1 MDTEGLSI
9 ICAGIGYADEDENGA
24 IIGYA
29 KGEYCLDN
37 LKDLQRF
44 LRRDDPRQRGVFK
57 QICKWN
63 TVSRNLVPLIEYYQS
78 DRNLVINAVKIL
90 VFLTMPIDPSSDG
103 IAQQIEYLWDL
114 KAALTRPVTI
124 AVIVCL
130 LEDPLD
136 HLECNSSSDYEIHEL
151 HQVLLSACYILC
163 YMSPELLCA
172 KAWAYVLLSGMTLL
186 VRYVVYLRC
195 FDNHYICCS
204 KSYCLFHQVLFLFLP
219 YLHSMAIVADQVFLF
234 NIIFKHSKTFTDDDW
249 KLVQLVL
256 TLFRNVLAIQDITL
270 QQKSS
275 GSSTQFFC
283 LTDRFLELMFQEYVL
298 DLILILTQHVD
309 GCSGYLQQDNLLLLE
324 TFYYIFLG
332 REPELIA
339 KVSKRS
345 SKVKED
351 ITTTVDSLRTIMD
364 EEEEKRRIIRLRNLE
379 RHSQFSGTF
388 TRLGVDGSKTLFK
401 RNPTSASENGMVRV
415 HNVQRGPLKR
425 IAWDHDNLPP
435 AKENITELLYEFL
448 NQFLSGGYN
457 VLMQSIH
464 DDISKECQSIQKT
477 DVMMFFGVAK
487 FVLAFQ
493 HQKILISK
501 EPNME
506 EPISDPSHE
515 DEFVNNLSFHGNIC
529 GPVAE
534 TINEAMFNL
543 VISKW
548 LQAFDSLKETNDY
561 KSLSAA
567 GSLFKNMIRML
578 DLVLRMLPEDSKE
591 TQTARVL
598 LYKLF
603 YDQTDQGLTHFLQ
616 NMFRSFNTHKQP
628 KSDLADLLEIMH
640 VVLRLME
647 KLQARGTLRVA
658 RKSRKGRKKKTNTE
672 ANNLGEHVNPKHI
685 VAQTEE
691 TGGHSNNLSK
701 EQLREL
707 SLADKVGDNQES
719 TFMSNDAAVP
729 DASVHNIRHS
739 GDDMVALGGDVVNTN
754 FIDPVHEPTDSS
766 SDDQLPETNEVDF
779 NISKLVATFA
789 NNYVVHNLCWLL
801 KYYKSN
807 SVSTNHHIITMLQR
821 ICDDLDISPMLY
833 QLSVLRVFYNIL
845 ADQKSSASKEY
856 ASIVNFLTKFTRKM
870 LKLFKDRPLLFV
882 EMLFWKTRKECHCI
896 SADVL
901 MSGLAKRDSHT
912 DEVVLTNDIG
922 YKQKNIADSLGDD
935 EFMIPNDLNNQ
946 RQVTND
952 LYKTKQ
958 HVSEK
963 NVMRSIS
970 NDDDEMDRTKDFKWQ
985 KSYIFDQ
992 KQETMIKH
1000 LYDKYKDD
1008 KKCSR
1013 LIAEA
1018 LDPEGKIT
1026 AVQIYCKLKQLGL
1039 QTTRSKKLACVDVPL
1054 PAGDD
1059 PTEEAGTAF
1068 TITPKGHENDSYLK
1082 TSIRRGKRVQAFSKD
1097 QELEIKILF
1106 ERFKDHKNC
1115 SHMIAKAL
1123 DADKTY
1129 TAAQVSWK
1137 LKQLGLLAP
1146 KKLTSPEI
1154 EKHSRDDE
1162 NKEKGV
1168 QLEETLLAMKKS
1180 HRKRKS
1186 LTKEDESSSPPQNI
1200 EQPVEDDSGVLRTT
1214 SKNRRKRRNKP
1225 PVKEATQEIISRHDS
1240 DEEVLATLFKR
1251 TERQPDQQSADHE
1264 TDGVGLDNDMDAEQ
1278 QSHEDEIGA
1287 TTATFTAGF
1296 DDNMDEPSKAGD
1308 GATEAELMD
1317 YFDSE
1322 GETNATAPPSRI
1334 GHKRN
1339 LKLVMDE
1346 DEE

>member
-1 MDTEGLSI
+1 MDAEGLSI

-24 IIGYA
+24 IIGYT

-44 LRRDDPRQRGVFK
+44 LRRDDPRQRDVFK

-114 KAALTRPVTI
+114 KSALTRPVTI
-124 AVIVCL
+124 AVTVCL

-136 HLECNSSSDYEIHEL
+136 HLEC
-151 HQVLLSACYILC
+151 
-163 YMSPELLCA
+163 
-172 KAWAYVLLSGMTLL
+172 
-186 VRYVVYLRC
+186 
-195 FDNHYICCS
+195 
-204 KSYCLFHQVLFLFLP
+204 
-219 YLHSMAIVADQVFLF
+219 
-234 NIIFKHSKTFTDDDW
+234 KTFTEDDW

-298 DLILILTQHVD
+298 DLILVLTQHVD
-309 GCSGYLQQDNLLLLE
+309 GCSGSLQQDNLLLLE

-345 SKVKED
+345 SKVNED

-364 EEEEKRRIIRLRNLE
+364 KEEEKRRIIRLRNLE

-388 TRLGVDGSKTLFK
+388 TRFGVDGSKTLFK
-401 RNPTSASENGMVRV
+401 RNPTSASGNGIVKV

-435 AKENITELLYEFL
+435 AKENILELLYEFL

-515 DEFVNNLSFHGNIC
+515 NEFVNNLSFDGNIC
-529 GPVAE
+529 GPVAAI
-534 TINEAMFNL
+534 INEAMFNL

-548 LQAFDSLKETNDY
+548 LEAFDSLKETKDY

-567 GSLFKNMIRML
+567 GSSFKNMIRML
-578 DLVLRMLPEDSKE
+578 DLVLKVLPEDSKE
-591 TQTARVL
+591 TQTACVL

-603 YDQTDQGLTHFLQ
+603 YDQTDKGLTHFLL

-658 RKSRKGRKKKTNTE
+658 RKSRKGRKKKTYTE

-707 SLADKVGDNQES
+707 SLVDKLGDNREG

-729 DASVHNIRHS
+729 DASVHNIKHS
-739 GDDMVALGGDVVNTN
+739 GEDMVALGGDVVNTN
-754 FIDPVHEPTDSS
+754 FIEPVHEPTDSS

-789 NNYVVHNLCWLL
+789 NNYVVYNLCWLL

-807 SVSTNHHIITMLQR
+807 SVSTNHHIITMLRR
-821 ICDDLDISPMLY
+821 ICDDLDISPVLY
-833 QLSVLRVFYNIL
+833 QLSILRVFYNIL

-870 LKLFKDRPLLFV
+870 LKLLKDKPLLFV
-882 EMLFWKTRKECHCI
+882 EILFWKTRKECHCI

-901 MSGLAKRDSHT
+901 LSGLAKRDLHN
-912 DEVVLTNDIG
+912 DEVVLTHDIG
-922 YKQKNIADSLGDD
+922 YKQKSLADSLGDD
-935 EFMIPNDLNNQ
+935 EFMIPYDLNNQ
-946 RQVTND
+946 RDENPFDVFHEDD

-970 NDDDEMDRTKDFKWQ
+970 NDDDEMDVSKGTSSRFQRTKDFKWQ
-985 KSYIFDQ
+985 KSHIFDQ

-1026 AVQIYCKLKQLGL
+1026 AVQIYRKLRQLGL
-1039 QTTRSKKLACVDVPL
+1039 QTTRSKKLACADVPL
-1054 PAGDD
+1054 PARDD
-1059 PTEEAGTAF
+1059 PTEEAGIAF
-1068 TITPKGHENDSYLK
+1068 TITPEGHEDSYLK
-1082 TSIRRGKRVQAFSKD
+1082 TSVRRRKRVQTFSKD

-1106 ERFKDHKNC
+1106 ERFNDHKNC

-1123 DADKTY
+1123 DADNTY

-1154 EKHSRDDE
+1154 KKHSRDDE
-1162 NKEKGV
+1162 NKEKGL
-1168 QLEETLLAMKKS
+1168 QLEETLFAIKKS
-1180 HRKRKS
+1180 HKKRKS
-1186 LTKEDESSSPPQNI
+1186 LTKENESSSPPQNI
-1200 EQPVEDDSGVLRTT
+1200 ELPVEDDSGVLRTT
-1214 SKNRRKRRNKP
+1214 SKNRRKRRNKS
-1225 PVKEATQEIISRHDS
+1225 PVKEGTREIVSWHEATSAEHDS
-1240 DEEVLATLFKR
+1240 DEEVLATLFKM
-1251 TERQPDQQSADHE
+1251 ERDLDQQPADHE
-1264 TDGVGLDNDMDAEQ
+1264 TDGVGLDEDVLDAEQ

-1296 DDNMDEPSKAGD
+1296 PALDDNMEDEMDEPSKGD
-1308 GATEAELMD
+1308 GSTEAELMD

-1322 GETNATAPPSRI
+1322 GETNAKPPSRI

-1339 LKLVMDE
+1339 LKLIMDE
-1346 DEE
+1346 DE

>member
-136 HLECNSSSDYEIHEL
+136 HLEC
-151 HQVLLSACYILC
+151 
-163 YMSPELLCA
+163 
-172 KAWAYVLLSGMTLL
+172 
-186 VRYVVYLRC
+186 
-195 FDNHYICCS
+195 
-204 KSYCLFHQVLFLFLP
+204 
-219 YLHSMAIVADQVFLF
+219 
-234 NIIFKHSKTFTDDDW
+234 KTFTDDDW

-946 RQVTND
+946 RDENPFDVFHEDD

-970 NDDDEMDRTKDFKWQ
+970 NDDDEMDVSKGTSSRFQRTKDFKWQ

>member
-44 LRRDDPRQRGVFK
+44 LRRDDPRQRDVFK

-90 VFLTMPIDPSSDG
+90 VFLTMPIDHSSDG

-136 HLECNSSSDYEIHEL
+136 HLEC
-151 HQVLLSACYILC
+151 
-163 YMSPELLCA
+163 
-172 KAWAYVLLSGMTLL
+172 
-186 VRYVVYLRC
+186 
-195 FDNHYICCS
+195 
-204 KSYCLFHQVLFLFLP
+204 
-219 YLHSMAIVADQVFLF
+219 
-234 NIIFKHSKTFTDDDW
+234 KTFTDDDW

-298 DLILILTQHVD
+298 DLILVLTQHVD

-401 RNPTSASENGMVRV
+401 RNPTSASENGMVKVR
-415 HNVQRGPLKR
+415 NVQRGPLKR

-647 KLQARGTLRVA
+647 KLQAHGTLRVA

-691 TGGHSNNLSK
+691 TGGHSNNMSK

-707 SLADKVGDNQES
+707 SLADKVGDNQEG

-807 SVSTNHHIITMLQR
+807 SASTNHHIITMLQR

-870 LKLFKDRPLLFV
+870 LKLLKDRPLLFV

-901 MSGLAKRDSHT
+901 ISGLAKRDSHT

-935 EFMIPNDLNNQ
+935 EFMIPYDLNNQ
-946 RQVTND
+946 RDENPFDVFHEDD

-970 NDDDEMDRTKDFKWQ
+970 NDDDEMDVSKGTSSRFQRTKDFKWQ

-1059 PTEEAGTAF
+1059 PTEEASTAF
-1068 TITPKGHENDSYLK
+1068 TITPKGQENDTYLK

-1123 DADKTY
+1123 DADNTC

-1168 QLEETLLAMKKS
+1168 QLEETLLAIKKS

-1200 EQPVEDDSGVLRTT
+1200 ELPVEDDSGVVRTT
-1214 SKNRRKRRNKP
+1214 SKNRRKRRNKS

-1264 TDGVGLDNDMDAEQ
+1264 TDGVGLDDDMDAQQ

-1287 TTATFTAGF
+1287 TTATNGF

-1339 LKLVMDE
+1339 LKLVMGE